1 MRSLTN
7 GSGVAPTPGTKR
19 LSHVPTHNPITEL
32 NNANI
37 QDPLG
42 QKNKAKQ
49 FPLPTLSYVTD
60 VDALR
65 ALIRKKAVRV
75 VDVRK
80 PEDYKR
86 EHIKS
91 AVSIPLSSILE
102 AGSPEK
108 IMEIIQHAGISDK
121 TPVVIYDN
129 TFGALAARV
138 AWTFEY
144 VGHKNTSLLEVTFDQ
159 WKKHGLETEKKI
171 NNNFQIASHSL
182 KINNDIYAD
191 AEYVERSSTSKD
203 RFLVDSRERLNF
215 LSEHIPGATNIPYT
229 MLGADETIL
238 RTPIEIKRFIENRN
252 IQPNSE
258 VIAYCGSVGTLSGL
272 AYYALKI
279 AGISNVKLYSK
290 SFKDWK
296 KLGKP
301 IDEFNDA
308 NYWDLSAE

>member
-1 MRSLTN
+1 VRSLTN
-7 GSGVAPTPGTKR
+7 EQAVASAYTKMRSSYDSR
-19 LSHVPTHNPITEL
+19 LSLATDLDKT
-32 NNANI
+32 NN
-37 QDPLG
+37 QDRRVE
-42 QKNKAKQ
+42 KKRTKQ
-49 FPLPTLSYVTD
+49 TTFPTLSYLTD
-60 VDALR
+60 VDTLR
-65 ALIRKKAVRV
+65 TFIRKKVVRV

-80 PEDYKR
+80 TEDYKK

-108 IMEIIQHAGISDK
+108 IVNIIQQAGISDE

-159 WKKHGLETEKKI
+159 WKKQGLETEKKI
-171 NNNFQIASHSL
+171 NDFGSVFHSVKVNNE
-182 KINNDIYAD
+182 IYAD
-191 AEYVERSSTSKD
+191 AEYVESSKTSKD
-203 RFLVDSRERLNF
+203 RVLIDSRERLNF
-215 LSEHIPGATNIPYT
+215 LTEHIPGATNIPYT
-229 MLGADETIL
+229 MLGTDETIL
-238 RTPIEIKRFIENRN
+238 RTPIEIKRYIENRN
-252 IQPNSE
+252 IEPNSE
-258 VIAYCGSVGTLSGL
+258 VITYCGSVGTLSGL

-279 AGISNVKLYSK
+279 AGVSNVKLYSK